1 MPNGYF
7 VLIWSL
13 LFSKDF
19 IAGAAT
25 VYLCVSLNSFYQNWF
40 FPVKFEFLLSDLKLW
55 YKVSDLNGMSNKY
68 WSVNV
73 LSCEFNLY
81 KPKG

>member
-7 VLIWSL
+7 VLIWSW

-25 VYLCVSLNSFYQNWF
+25 VYLCVSLNSFYQIWIL
-40 FPVKFEFLLSDLKLW
+40 PVKFEFLLSDLKLW
-55 YKVSDLNGMSNKY
+55 CKVSDLDGMSRY
-68 WSVNV
+68 
-73 LSCEFNLY
+73 
-81 KPKG
+81 